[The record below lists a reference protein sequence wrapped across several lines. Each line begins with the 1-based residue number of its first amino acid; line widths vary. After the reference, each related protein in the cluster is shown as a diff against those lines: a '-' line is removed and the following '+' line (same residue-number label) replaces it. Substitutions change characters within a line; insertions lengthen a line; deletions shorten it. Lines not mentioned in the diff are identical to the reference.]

1 MTCDEPEIVGRT
13 PSWGR
18 LLWRG
23 ATLRC
28 PACGRGH
35 LFRRWIS
42 MAETCPRCGLR
53 FARIEGH
60 WIGAIGINTIVS
72 FTAFLLTTAIG
83 LIATF
88 PDFPVLTLIL
98 LNVAVAVIV
107 PLVFYPFSR
116 TLWTGIDI
124 AMRPL
129 EPHEVDWTRVKA

>member
-1 MTCDEPEIVGRT
+1 MTSEEPEIVGRT
-13 PSWGR
+13 PSWVR
-18 LLWRG
+18 LLARG
-23 ATLRC
+23 ARLRC
-28 PACGRGH
+28 PACASGH
-35 LFRRWIS
+35 LFRHWIT
-42 MAETCPRCGLR
+42 MADTCPRCGLR

-72 FTAFLLTTAIG
+72 FSAFLLTTAVG

-88 PDFPVLTLIL
+88 PNFPVLPLIL

-116 TLWTGIDI
+116 TLWTGLDI